1 MIEVVCALIQDD
13 AGRFL
18 LAKRAMGKT
27 LGGFWEFPGGKLE
40 AGETPAD
47 ALSRELREELLV
59 EIDVL
64 ELMDSV
70 EHHYEKFSISLIPCR
85 AKILNG
91 VPTPTEHSDLGWF
104 QIQEID
110 VDTLAPADVPILRQL
125 VKL

>member
-1 MIEVVCALIQDD
+1 MIEVVCALIQDN

-18 LAKRAMGKT
+18 LAKRAIGKT

-47 ALSRELREELLV
+47 ALSRELREELLI

-70 EHHYEKFSISLIPCR
+70 EHHYEKFSIRLIPCR
-85 AKILNG
+85 AKILTG
-91 VPTPTEHSDLGWF
+91 VPTPIEHSDLGWF

-125 VKL
+125 VKP